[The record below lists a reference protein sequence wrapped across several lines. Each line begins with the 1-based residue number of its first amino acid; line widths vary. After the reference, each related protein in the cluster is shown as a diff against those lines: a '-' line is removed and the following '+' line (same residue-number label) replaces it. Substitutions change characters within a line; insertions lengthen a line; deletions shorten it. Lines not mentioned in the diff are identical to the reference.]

1 MMPYDYSSPNMSP
14 AQLRQELERLREIS
28 ILSRLSPTD
37 TNVERAY
44 KSLRPMV
51 MQMTALPEAQY
62 DLDTGKHRETG
73 EQPSLDVLRRSFARL
88 YHNLT
93 TRGLA

>member
-1 MMPYDYSSPNMSP
+1 MAYDYSSPSMSP
-14 AQLRQELERLREIS
+14 AQLRQELERLRNMS

-44 KSLRPMV
+44 ESLRPMV